1 MKLLIFIHSLSGGG
15 AERVTAN
22 LANYWAASGWRVT
35 IVTLAPI
42 ENDFYQLHHSI
53 QRISLDLATD
63 SRNVLLG
70 IVHNLRRIHALRQ
83 LILKLKPEAAL
94 AMMTTANILLALAS
108 IGIKDCRA
116 IGSERIH
123 PPQLPISEFWRFL
136 RRYSYALL
144 DCVVVL
150 SSETQQWLTSHT
162 KVRHTVIIPNPVI
175 YPLAQQPPLLRL
187 DALLNPQR
195 NYLLAVG
202 RLSAQKNFE
211 LLLKVFAELANT
223 NLDWDL
229 IILGEGEL
237 RSALETQIIQLSLQ
251 QRVHMPGR
259 AGNVGDWYQRV
270 DLYVLTSD
278 FEGFPNTLLEAMA
291 YGLPCVSFDC
301 DTGPRDIIQH
311 GINGIL
317 VPAENAT
324 LLIKALDK
332 LMNNAALRQTYA
344 TKAKEVQLTFN
355 ISQLVQ
361 MWAGVL
367 SGNR

>member
-1 MKLLIFIHSLSGGG
+1 MKLLIFIHSLSSGG

-22 LANYWAASGWRVT
+22 LANYWAATGWRVT

-42 ENDFYQLHHSI
+42 ANDFYQLHHSI

-63 SRNVLLG
+63 SRNVFVG
-70 IVHNLRRIHALRQ
+70 IIHNLRRMHALRQ

-123 PPQLPISEFWRFL
+123 PPRLPISKFWTFL

-150 SSETQQWLTSHT
+150 SSKTQQWLTSHT
-162 KVRHTVIIPNPVI
+162 KVRHSVIIPNPIV
-175 YPLAQQPPLLRL
+175 YPLAQQPPLLRP
-187 DALLNPQR
+187 DAFLKPKR

-202 RLSAQKNFE
+202 RLSAQKNFD
-211 LLLKVFAELANT
+211 LLLKVFADLAKT
-223 NLDWDL
+223 NLEWDL

-237 RSALETQIIQLSLQ
+237 RGALEAQILKLTLQ
-251 QRVHMPGR
+251 QRVLMPGR
-259 AGNVGDWYQRV
+259 AGNVGDWYQRA

-301 DTGPRDIIQH
+301 DTGPRDIIRH
-311 GINGIL
+311 EINGL
-317 VPAENAT
+317 LLPNGNAQ
-324 LLIKALDK
+324 LLLTALDG
-332 LMNNAALRQTYA
+332 LMKSPEMRKSFALQAQAVQHKFHLNEIVTRWEEVLNA
-344 TKAKEVQLTFN
+344 
-355 ISQLVQ
+355 S
-361 MWAGVL
+361 
-367 SGNR
+367 S